1 MTALRVIA
9 PQLIGFLREMD
20 KGARTGFVLVGG
32 FLLAVFLGPF
42 IVPYS
47 EVEIV
52 GRAFEPSSAAH
63 WLGTDSV
70 GRDLLARIL
79 AGGQTTVVIS
89 FIATCGAFAL
99 GVPLGITAAVLGGW
113 FDLIVTRIVDAVMAF
128 PGLILALVLLSA
140 LGTSLFSLLIVMSV
154 LSSTV
159 VFRLTRAVAA
169 DVVAMDYIEVAR
181 LRGEKMRWFLFREV
195 LPNVMPT
202 LLTEFGLRFVY
213 AAILIS
219 SLSFLGIGV
228 QPPSADLG
236 GMVKENSLAVAFG
249 HLSPIIPAFAL
260 AILAIG
266 INLIVDGLLKRN
278 ADLDL
283 HK

>member
-1 MTALRVIA
+1 MS
-9 PQLIGFLREMD
+9 QFLSELD
-20 KGARTGFVLVGG
+20 TGARIGLLIVVSFLVT
-32 FLLAVFLGPF
+32 VFIGPF
-42 IVPYS
+42 ITPYS

-52 GRAFEPSSAAH
+52 GKVFSPPSAAH
-63 WLGTDSV
+63 WLGTDNV

-79 AGGQTTVVIS
+79 AGGQMTVIIS
-89 FIATCGAFAL
+89 FLATCGAFAI
-99 GVPLGITAAVLGGW
+99 GVPLGIVSAILGSW
-113 FDLIVTRIVDAVMAF
+113 FDLLVTRMVDALMAF
-128 PGLILALVLLSA
+128 PGLILALILLSA
-140 LGTSLFSLLIVMSV
+140 LGTSLPALLLVMSV
-154 LSSTV
+154 LSSTI

-169 DVVAMDYIEVAR
+169 DVAAMEYIEIAR
-181 LRGEKMRWFLFREV
+181 LRGESMKWFLFREV
-195 LPNVMPT
+195 LPNVVPT

-228 QPPSADLG
+228 QPPYADLG
-236 GMVKENSLAVAFG
+236 GMVKENSLAITFG
-249 HLSPIIPAFAL
+249 RMAPILPALAL

-266 INLIVDGLLKRN
+266 INLVVDGLLKRN

>member
-1 MTALRVIA
+1 MRR
-9 PQLIGFLREMD
+9 FLNELD
-20 KGARTGFVLVGG
+20 TGARVGLIIVVG
-32 FLLAVFLGPF
+32 FLLAVFVGPY
-42 IVPYS
+42 IIPYS

-52 GRAFEPSSAAH
+52 GKVFARPSGAH
-63 WLGTDSV
+63 WLGTDNV

-79 AGGQTTVVIS
+79 AGGQMTVIIS
-89 FIATCGAFAL
+89 FLATCGAFAI
-99 GVPLGITAAVLGGW
+99 GVPLGIITAIIGGW
-113 FDLIVTRIVDAVMAF
+113 SDLVITRMVDALMAF
-128 PGLILALVLLSA
+128 PGLILALILLSA
-140 LGTSLFSLLIVMSV
+140 LGTSLPALLLVMSV
-154 LSSTV
+154 LSSTI

-169 DVVAMDYIEVAR
+169 DVAAMEYIEVAR
-181 LRGEKMRWFLFREV
+181 LRGETMRWFLFREV
-195 LPNVMPT
+195 LPNVVPT

-228 QPPSADLG
+228 QPPYADLG
-236 GMVKENSLAVAFG
+236 GMVKENSLAITFG
-249 HLSPIIPAFAL
+249 RMAPILPALAL

-278 ADLDL
+278 SELDL